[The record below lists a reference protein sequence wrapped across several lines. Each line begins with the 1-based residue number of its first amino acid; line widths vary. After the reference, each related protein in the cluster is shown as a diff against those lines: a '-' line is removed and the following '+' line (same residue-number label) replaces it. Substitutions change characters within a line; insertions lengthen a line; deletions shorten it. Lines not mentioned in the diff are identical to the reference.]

1 MTPTIRSATPDDCE
15 TIANLIRELAVYEKL
30 EYAAKATAEDLRRG
44 LFGDPVY
51 AQAILVE
58 IGGDAV
64 GFALYFY
71 NFSTFRGQPGIYLED
86 LFVMPE
92 HRGRGLGKALLARL
106 ATIALERG
114 CGRFEW
120 AVLDWNEPSIGFYKA
135 LGAQAMNEWTVF
147 RIDGEALS
155 RLALTDAIP

>member
-1 MTPTIRSATPDDCE
+1 MTATIRSATPADCA
-15 TIANLIRELAVYEKL
+15 TIANLIRELAVYERL
-30 EYAAKATAEDLRRG
+30 EHAAKATADDLRRG
-44 LFGDPVY
+44 LFGDPIY
-51 AQAILVE
+51 AHAILVE
-58 IGGDAV
+58 VGGEAV

-86 LFVMPE
+86 LFVKPE
-92 HRGRGLGKALLARL
+92 HRGRGLGRALLARI
-106 ATIALERG
+106 ATIALDRG

-135 LGAQAMNEWTVF
+135 LGARAMDEWTVY

-155 RLALTDAIP
+155 RLAQTDANP

>member
-1 MTPTIRSATPDDCE
+1 MTPAIRTATPEDCS

-30 EYAAKATAEDLRRG
+30 EHAAKATAEDLRLG
-44 LFGDPVY
+44 LFGDPPY
-51 AQAILVE
+51 AHALLVE
-58 IGGDAV
+58 VGGDVV
-64 GFALYFY
+64 GFALYFF

-86 LFVMPE
+86 LYVKPE

-106 ATIALERG
+106 ATIALDRG

-135 LGAQAMNEWTVF
+135 LGAQAMDEWTVF

-155 RLALTDAIP
+155 QLALTDANP